1 MKYIVITSLLLLAAC
16 ADGPKIIEKPVM
28 IDKPELIVPNVQ
40 PVEQYGFE
48 WTVVTK
54 ENLPALIKEFE
65 DKGQP
70 LVLFGLTPM
79 GYQNLA
85 MDMAELRRYIAQ
97 QQAIVLAYKNY
108 YAKKDEPPKVEE
120 PKKEEKD
127 WWKIW

>member
-1 MKYIVITSLLLLAAC
+1 MKYLAVASLLLLAAC
-16 ADGPKIIEKPVM
+16 GGGPKIIEKPVM
-28 IDKPELIVPNVQ
+28 VDKPELIVPNVA

-48 WTVVTK
+48 WVVVTK
-54 ENLPALIKEFE
+54 ENLAALIKEFE

-108 YAKKDEPPKVEE
+108 YAKKEEPPKVEE
-120 PKKEEKD
+120 PKKEEGP
-127 WWKIW
+127 WWKVW